1 MYKISRIIDVEIYP
15 APIDGDWHQEK
26 YLVHGIDDS
35 MWTSN
40 KQMVVEYILD
50 ELRRLEEDET
60 L

>member
-1 MYKISRIIDVEIYP
+1 MNKLRRILDIEVYP
-15 APIDGDWHQEK
+15 NPEEGDWHQEK
-26 YLVHGIDDS
+26 YLVHGIDDV

-50 ELRRLEEDET
+50 ELRRLEEDES